1 MSAGDERTICLVEDD
16 PIMGESLVDRLTL
29 EGIACDWYRDG
40 CSALEAL
47 RSRRYGAVVSD
58 IRLPDLSG
66 AAVFRTLLEEQVAVS
81 PTLFV
86 TGFGTIPEAVELL
99 RLGARDYITKPFD
112 IDALIERLR
121 ALAPAVFTTSQIH
134 DELPVMGVSAA
145 MRSVQQA
152 LATLAAH
159 PAPVLLTGESGVG
172 KEFAA
177 RYLHDAGPAGAA
189 RPFQA
194 INCGAVPSDLLEA
207 ELFGYRRGA
216 FTGAT
221 RDHRGVFERAHG
233 GTLLLDEVGEMPPA
247 MQVTLLRVLESG
259 RLTRIGEERD
269 VEVDVRVVC
278 ATHRD
283 LRALVEQGTFRE
295 DLFFRINVANV
306 HLLPLRERPQDVS
319 WFAQRFL
326 REFGETQRRRF
337 RLTPPADQHLCARP
351 WPGNVRELRHAI
363 QRATIFATSD
373 VIDVDA
379 LMETAGVPVPD
390 GEPAP
395 PDLRSYLERCERQ
408 YVEDA
413 LVEKDWAITA
423 TAAALGISRKS
434 LWEKM
439 RKHGICREDS

>member
-1 MSAGDERTICLVEDD
+1 VSARYGRTVCLVEDD

-29 EGIACDWYRDG
+29 EGVACDWHRDG
-40 CSALEAL
+40 RGALEAL
-47 RSRRYGAVVSD
+47 RARRYGAVVSD

-66 AAVFRTLLEEQVAVS
+66 ATVFRTLIEEQVAVS

-112 IDALIERLR
+112 IDALVERLR
-121 ALAPAVFTTSQIH
+121 ALAPAVFATRQAA
-134 DELPVMGVSAA
+134 DALPVMGASSA
-145 MRSVQQA
+145 MRGVQQA

-177 RYLHDAGPAGAA
+177 RFLHDAGAAGAA

-194 INCGAVPSDLLEA
+194 INCGAVPSELLEA

-233 GTLLLDEVGEMPPA
+233 GTLLLDEVGEMPLA
-247 MQVTLLRVLESG
+247 MQVTLLRVLESA

-269 VEVDVRVVC
+269 IEVDVRVVC

-306 HLLPLRERPQDVS
+306 HLPPLRERPEDVS

-326 REFGETQRRRF
+326 REFGEAQRRRF
-337 RLTPPADQHLCARP
+337 RLTPPAEQHLRARP
-351 WPGNVRELRHAI
+351 WQGNVRELRHAI

-373 VIDVDA
+373 LIDVDA
-379 LMETAGVPVPD
+379 FADVAGAPVPES
-390 GEPAP
+390 EPVTT
-395 PDLRSYLERCERQ
+395 DLRSYLDRCERQ

-413 LVEKDWAITA
+413 LIENDWAIAA
-423 TAAALGISRKS
+423 TAAALGISRKN
-434 LWEKM
+434 LWERM
-439 RKHGICREDS
+439 RRHGICREGP